1 MTVTDPEDAFNLC
14 DQRKRI
20 LSADG
25 HMLVVGGPGS
35 GKTTIALLKARR
47 RVLSRLDVAQ
57 TVLFLSFSNS
67 AIRRIMES
75 AGRILTSDI
84 ADRVEIKTYHSF
96 GWEILTSHGYLTSSR
111 RRLKIVPAQD
121 AAVRAAGLSKDEW
134 LAEQKRLY
142 VEEGLVTY
150 DQFAPRAGELLKRSA
165 AARKCYSA
173 AYPLILAMNFRIRT
187 WINGC

>member
-96 GWEILTSHGYLTSSR
+96 GGKS
-111 RRLKIVPAQD
+111 
-121 AAVRAAGLSKDEW
+121 
-134 LAEQKRLY
+134 
-142 VEEGLVTY
+142 
-150 DQFAPRAGELLKRSA
+150 
-165 AARKCYSA
+165 
-173 AYPLILAMNFRIRT
+173 
-187 WINGC
+187 